1 MKSQTIIIY
10 PGKFILLMMP
20 ISISRRFLYSSCKFS
35 GTNFSLSSRPFLHS
49 CSKNTASFLKL
60 YLFSGS
66 GRVKFLSLAHSR
78 VNLKFGGVGLPSLIS
93 RLHLSTISWVFSITS
108 GMSKNS
114 SFICSL
120 LLTKNSWTL
129 CRRRFGSSRVLF
141 IAMHMKTS
149 CAAALS
155 LKV

>member
-1 MKSQTIIIY
+1 MIS
-10 PGKFILLMMP
+10 
-20 ISISRRFLYSSCKFS
+20 ISISRRFLYSSWRFS
-35 GTNFSLSSRPFLHS
+35 GTNFSLSSSPFLHS
-49 CSKNTASFLKL
+49 YSKKAASFLKL

-66 GRVKFLSLAHSR
+66 GRLKFLSLAYSS
-78 VNLKFGGVGLPSLIS
+78 VNLKFGGVGLPSFIS

-108 GMSKNS
+108 GISKKS

-129 CRRRFGSSRVLF
+129 WRRRLGSSRVLF
-141 IAMHMKTS
+141 IAIHMKTS
-149 CAAALS
+149 CASALS